1 MNIVAALLGEHG
13 ILIHQL
19 QALRLRAPALADT
32 QLEAAAFAL
41 AEAIQSHAALE
52 DELLFDPL
60 EASGAMPPGPV
71 AAMRHEHRT
80 IETLLG
86 RLLDRSGNGP
96 TPESPQR
103 TLLRLADTLSHHF
116 AHEEHVLFPLASRAL
131 DASALDELGARWSV
145 RRGVEIAGVPSSA
158 LEPAP
163 ACALDSL

>member
-13 ILIHQL
+13 ILMHPL
-19 QALRLRAPALADT
+19 QALRLRAPALADS

-41 AEAIQSHAALE
+41 GEAIQSHAALE

-80 IETLLG
+80 IEALLG
-86 RLLDRSGNGP
+86 RLLDRGGSQP
-96 TPESPQR
+96 TPDSPQR
-103 TLLRLADTLSHHF
+103 TLLRLAETLSHHF
-116 AHEEHVLFPLASRAL
+116 AHEEHVLFPLAARTL
-131 DASALDELGARWSV
+131 DANALDELGARWSV
-145 RRGVEIAGVPSSA
+145 RRSVEIAGVPSIA

-163 ACALDSL
+163 VCALESL